1 MPLFVFTIIATITTL
16 TDSGRTRMRRLRRDE
31 DGASVVEWVIITGAV
46 IGLAA
51 LVLVAVRAFVNS
63 KIGEIK

>member
-16 TDSGRTRMRRLRRDE
+16 TDNGRTRMRRLRRDE
-31 DGASVVEWVIITGAV
+31 DGATVVEWVIITGAV